1 MGNFSWH
8 TQDTNKV
15 IWNYDAVKYDR
26 RKKTCTVYMKDHKG
40 NLWQEDNYEGY
51 GVFGGKDYY
60 ELMAEMNGLVDR
72 DEAIH
77 LESLDEGGKG
87 IPYLLSELQ
96 LERIEDWKKR
106 NKDKTVLYP
115 NLLTNPKRIW
125 KNRNNKRHEGQGM

>member
-15 IWNYDAVKYDR
+15 IWNHDAVKHDR
-26 RKKTCTVYMKDHKG
+26 RKKTSTVYMKDHKG

-106 NKDKTVLYP
+106 RAQT
-115 NLLTNPKRIW
+115 NL
-125 KNRNNKRHEGQGM
+125 